1 MPLATLTWTRLEC
14 DKRPTAAHSSFQ
26 ESLIPARGL
35 CAHGLAHDY
44 APALRAAQ
52 RVADLMLPR
61 RLLWQQSGG
70 SLIVPAW
77 SGKPDPDRIHYPI
90 QFFDVLR

>member
-1 MPLATLTWTRLEC
+1 MLTVSPTTTRRLSG
-14 DKRPTAAHSSFQ
+14 RPNGWPT
-26 ESLIPARGL
+26 
-35 CAHGLAHDY
+35 
-44 APALRAAQ
+44 
-52 RVADLMLPR
+52 LMLPR

>member
-1 MPLATLTWTRLEC
+1 
-14 DKRPTAAHSSFQ
+14 
-26 ESLIPARGL
+26 
-35 CAHGLAHDY
+35 
-44 APALRAAQ
+44 
-52 RVADLMLPR
+52 MLPR
-61 RLLWQQSGG
+61 RLLWHQSGG